1 MTSLPQLHQD
11 HFQVEK
17 LVGQLRELISEPA
30 PPPSVQLF
38 DVRRRLTN
46 LIIAHLKS
54 EDWVLYPPLL
64 ASSDPEIAGTA
75 QRFVEEMGG
84 LAQAFHDFMAAWD
97 ALKIESEW
105 PDYCR
110 ECGAI
115 LDALMNR
122 LTREDRELL
131 PLLEKVSADPA

>member
-1 MTSLPQLHQD
+1 MTSLSQLHQD

-17 LVGQLRELISEPA
+17 LVGQLRELIASPT

-38 DVRRRLTN
+38 DVRRRLTS

-64 ASSDPEIAGTA
+64 ASADPEVAEIAR
-75 QRFVEEMGG
+75 QFVEEMGG

-97 ALKIESEW
+97 ALKIDANW

-110 ECGAI
+110 ECGGI
-115 LDALMNR
+115 LDALQNR
-122 LTREDRELL
+122 LAREDHELL
-131 PLLEKVSADPA
+131 PLLERVSAGA